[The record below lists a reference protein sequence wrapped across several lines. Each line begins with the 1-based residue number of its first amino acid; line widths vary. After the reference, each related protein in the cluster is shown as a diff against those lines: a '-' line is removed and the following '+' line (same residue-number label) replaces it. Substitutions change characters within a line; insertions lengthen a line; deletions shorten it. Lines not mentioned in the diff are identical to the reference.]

1 VTRDGAVSQGFS
13 SNHRLPVTSHGLQV
27 LDQPL
32 VFLDVETTGM
42 NPVHDR
48 ITEIGLIE
56 TGPGGRAVEW
66 STLVNPGI
74 RIPPTIQAITG
85 ITDDRVALAPA
96 FGEIAAALLARLEDR
111 LLVAH
116 NARFDYGFLRNE
128 FRRAGHRYASRVL
141 CTVKLSRKL
150 YPQESRHN
158 LDALVA
164 RHGVSGDARHRAL
177 GDARAIWR
185 LVELW
190 RREVEPARITAAVEA
205 LVKTPAVP
213 AGLPEGALD
222 GVPDAPGVYL
232 FYGENGAA
240 LYVGKSINLRSRVNA
255 HFNGDHRDSKDM
267 KITQQVKRVDW
278 IETPGE
284 LSALI
289 EEARLVKRLAPVYNR
304 RLRRATEL
312 CAWHWQPEE
321 AVGAPR
327 LVTARELETMG
338 FDNLHG
344 LFRSRA
350 AALEALREIAGA
362 HQLCPIL
369 LGLEKGK
376 GPCFAHQIKRCR
388 GACVGKESA
397 LAHGLRLGAALA
409 QLRMRPWPFR
419 GRVGVRE
426 NGSGALVVLDRW
438 CYLGTARSEAEIA
451 ELAQARARP
460 AFDLDTYKILS
471 RFFSGPRRDYE
482 IVELAA

>member
-1 VTRDGAVSQGFS
+1 M
-13 SNHRLPVTSHGLQV
+13 

-42 NPVHDR
+42 NPVYDR

-56 TGPGGRAVEW
+56 VEPGSRTVEW
-66 STLVNPGI
+66 STLVNPGM
-74 RIPPTIQAITG
+74 RIPPTIQTITG
-85 ITDDRVALAPA
+85 ITDAMVALAPA
-96 FGEIAAALLARLEDR
+96 FGEIAAPLLARLEGK

-158 LDALVA
+158 LDALMA
-164 RHGVSGDARHRAL
+164 RHGVECEARHRAL

-185 LVELW
+185 LLQMWE
-190 RREVEPARITAAVEA
+190 RAVEPARIIATVEG
-205 LVKTPAVP
+205 LVKAPAVP

-222 GVPDAPGVYL
+222 DIPEAPGVYL

-240 LYVGKSINLRSRVNA
+240 LYVGKSINLRSRVLA
-255 HFNGDHRDSKDM
+255 HFAGDHRDAKDM
-267 KITQQVKRVDW
+267 KIAQQVRRVDW
-278 IETPGE
+278 VETPGE
-284 LSALI
+284 LAALI
-289 EEARLVKRLAPVYNR
+289 EEARLVKSLAPVYNR

-312 CAWHWQPEE
+312 CAWRWRPEE
-321 AVGAPR
+321 PESAPR
-327 LVTARELETMG
+327 LVTARELEETG

-350 AALEALREIAGA
+350 TALQALREIATA
-362 HQLCPIL
+362 HQLCPIV

-376 GPCFAHQIKRCR
+376 GPCFAHQLKRCR
-388 GACVGKESA
+388 GACIGKEST
-397 LAHGLRLGAALA
+397 LAHGLRLAAALT
-409 QLRMRPWPFR
+409 LLKMRPWPFK

-426 NGSGALVVLDRW
+426 GGRDAVIVLDRW
-438 CYLGTARSEAEIA
+438 CYLGTARSEAELT
-451 ELAQARARP
+451 ELAQSRTRP
-460 AFDLDTYKILS
+460 AFDLDTYKILARYFGS
-471 RFFSGPRRDYE
+471 SRRDYRV
-482 IVELAA
+482 VELAA